1 MKEATLL
8 KQYKF
13 NLESVLGYRGQIEDL
28 KKKELGI
35 ILEKI
40 RSEEEN
46 IEKLEESYRTEAT
59 AMLEKEVMDSNELML
74 YNQYL
79 SGVKRLIESGKKELF
94 KWRKRGDLKRQELID
109 ASMERK
115 VLLDLKEK
123 QLKEF
128 QRQTEKSELS
138 LLDEHSVAVFGKHK
152 SD

>member
-1 MKEATLL
+1 M

-13 NLESVLGYRGQIEDL
+13 NLESILNYRGQVVDL

-46 IEKLEESYRTEAT
+46 IKKLEESYHDEAT
-59 AMLEKEVMDSNELML
+59 AMLEKEVMESNELML

-79 SGVKRLIESGKKELF
+79 SGIKRLIEAGKKELF
-94 KWRKRGDLKRQELID
+94 KWRKRADSKRQELID
-109 ASMERK
+109 ASMEK
-115 VLLDLKEK
+115 KILLDLKGK
-123 QLKEF
+123 QEKEF
-128 QRQTEKSELS
+128 FRQGEKDELS